1 MWRGRWRFLLPYRSG
16 CFHELTFTRAR
27 PRTREEFTSVLHSE
41 EQRRVLDAI
50 LHFFHALFNPDG
62 LRELIRGGGAPLI
75 CTIVFVETG
84 FFVGFF
90 LPGDS
95 LLVTAG
101 ILSAGG
107 VIPLRWLLI
116 PVMLCA
122 IVGDQ
127 IGYWIGRSAG
137 AALYR
142 REDSLFFRRSHLQRA
157 HDFYEK
163 YGGRAVI
170 LARFVPII
178 RTFCPPVAG
187 AAKMSYFRYLAF
199 DIFGGIF
206 WVGAMILGGFSL
218 GRSVPNIGQR
228 IHYVIAVVVF
238 LSVLPAIISILRA
251 RHRLNVSRS
260 QRSATIPRAEGE

>member
-1 MWRGRWRFLLPYRSG
+1 M
-16 CFHELTFTRAR
+16 
-27 PRTREEFTSVLHSE
+27 
-41 EQRRVLDAI
+41 LDAI
-50 LHFFHALFNPDG
+50 LHFFHSLYNPDG
-62 LRELIRGGGAPLI
+62 LKELIRSGGAPLI
-75 CTIVFVETG
+75 CAIVFVETG

-101 ILSAGG
+101 IFSAAG
-107 VIPLRWLLI
+107 VIPLKWLLL
-116 PVMLCA
+116 PVMFCA
-122 IVGDQ
+122 ILGDQ

-142 REDSLFFRRSHLQRA
+142 REDSFFFRRSHLQRA

-170 LARFVPII
+170 LARFVP
-178 RTFCPPVAG
+178 VAG
-187 AAKMSYFRYLAF
+187 AAKMSYPSYLAF

-218 GRSVPNIGQR
+218 GRSVPNIGER
-228 IHYVIAVVVF
+228 IHYVIAVVVVV
-238 LSVLPAIISILRA
+238 SVLPAVISIYRS
-251 RHRLNVSRS
+251 RHKF
-260 QRSATIPRAEGE
+260 SAASDQGPVTTPRAEGK

>member
-1 MWRGRWRFLLPYRSG
+1 
-16 CFHELTFTRAR
+16 
-27 PRTREEFTSVLHSE
+27 
-41 EQRRVLDAI
+41 VLDAI
-50 LHFFHALFNPDG
+50 FHFFHALFNPDG
-62 LRELIRGGGAPLI
+62 LRELVSRGGSPLI
-75 CTIVFVETG
+75 CAIVFVETG

-107 VIPLRWLLI
+107 FIPLRGLLL

-187 AAKMSYFRYLAF
+187 AAQMPYGRYVAF
-199 DIFGGIF
+199 DICGGVL
-206 WVGAMILGGFSL
+206 WVGAMILGGYAL
-218 GRSVPNIGQR
+218 GHSVPNIGQR
-228 IHYVIAVVVF
+228 IHYVIAVVILV
-238 LSVLPAIISILRA
+238 SVLPVIISLLRA
-251 RHRLNVSRS
+251 RRSSSVSG
-260 QRSATIPRAEGE
+260 AEGK

>member
-1 MWRGRWRFLLPYRSG
+1 MWRGCWCFLLPYRSG
-16 CFHELTFTRAR
+16 CLYEFALTRAR
-27 PRTREEFTSVLHSE
+27 SRTRNKFPVSIRREEHH
-41 EQRRVLDAI
+41 RVLDAI
-50 LHFFHALFNPDG
+50 LHFFHSLYNAEG
-62 LRELIRGGGAPLI
+62 LRELIRSGGAPLI
-75 CTIVFVETG
+75 CAIVFVETG

-101 ILSAGG
+101 IFSAAR
-107 VIPLRWLLI
+107 VIPLKWLLL
-116 PVMLCA
+116 PVMFCA

-142 REDSLFFRRSHLQRA
+142 REDSFFFRRSHLQRA

-187 AAKMSYFRYLAF
+187 AAKMPS
-199 DIFGGIF
+199 
-206 WVGAMILGGFSL
+206 S
-218 GRSVPNIGQR
+218 R
-228 IHYVIAVVVF
+228 IPTPSTCLMRRPVSPFVVSF
-238 LSVLPAIISILRA
+238 PSGSTLTA
-251 RHRLNVSRS
+251 
-260 QRSATIPRAEGE
+260 

>member
-1 MWRGRWRFLLPYRSG
+1 MWRGCWRFLLPYGSRSFRERAVTLA
-16 CFHELTFTRAR
+16 CSCARKKFRASFFHEEL
-27 PRTREEFTSVLHSE
+27 
-41 EQRRVLDAI
+41 RRVLDAI
-50 LHFFHALFNPDG
+50 LHFFQSLYSSEG
-62 LRELIRGGGAPLI
+62 LKELIRSGGAPLV
-75 CTIVFVETG
+75 CTIVFIETG

-101 ILSAGG
+101 IFSALPDG
-107 VIPLRWLLI
+107 IPLKWLLL

-137 AALYR
+137 VALYR
-142 REDSLFFRRSHLQRA
+142 RQDSLFFRRSHLQRA

-170 LARFVPII
+170 LARFIPIV

-187 AAKMSYFRYLAF
+187 AAKMPYARYLLF
-199 DIFGGIF
+199 DICGGIL
-206 WVGAMILGGFSL
+206 WVGTMILGGYAL
-218 GRSVPNIGQR
+218 GSSVPNIGER
-228 IHYVIAVVVF
+228 IHYVIAVVIV
-238 LSVLPAIISILRA
+238 LSILPAVISILRSRRTAPASGA
-251 RHRLNVSRS
+251 RDV
-260 QRSATIPRAEGE
+260 

>member
-1 MWRGRWRFLLPYRSG
+1 M
-16 CFHELTFTRAR
+16 
-27 PRTREEFTSVLHSE
+27 
-41 EQRRVLDAI
+41 LDAI
-50 LHFFHALFNPDG
+50 LQFFHSLYNPEG
-62 LRELIRGGGAPLI
+62 LQELIRSGGAPLI
-75 CTIVFVETG
+75 CAIVFVETG

-101 ILSAGG
+101 VFSAAG
-107 VIPLRWLLI
+107 VIPLKWLLL

-122 IVGDQ
+122 VVGDQ
-127 IGYWIGRSAG
+127 LGYWIGRSAG
-137 AALYR
+137 VALYR

-157 HDFYEK
+157 HDFYGK

-170 LARFVPII
+170 LAR
-178 RTFCPPVAG
+178 AG

-206 WVGAMILGGFSL
+206 WVGAMILGGYSL

-228 IHYVIAVVVF
+228 IHYVIAVVVV
-238 LSVLPAIISILRA
+238 LSVLPVVISILRA
-251 RHRLNVSRS
+251 RHKLKVINER
-260 QRSATIPRAEGE
+260 RSAAISRIEGE

>member
-1 MWRGRWRFLLPYRSG
+1 MWGGCGRFLLPYRYG
-16 CFHELTFTRAR
+16 CFHEVALARAR
-27 PRTREEFTSVLHSE
+27 SRARKSSTSSICCE

-50 LHFFHALFNPDG
+50 LHFFRSLFNPDG
-62 LRELIRGGGAPLI
+62 LRELIRAGGAPLI
-75 CTIVFVETG
+75 CTIVFIETG

-122 IVGDQ
+122 IAGDQ

-137 AALYR
+137 ATLYR

-170 LARFVPII
+170 LARFVPIV

-187 AAKMSYFRYLAF
+187 AAKMPYSRYLLF
-199 DIFGGIF
+199 DFLGVVFCIGTI
-206 WVGAMILGGFSL
+206 ILSGYSL
-218 GRSVPNIGQR
+218 AHLVPNIGQR
-228 IHYVIAVVVF
+228 IHYVILVVIF
-238 LSVLPAIISILRA
+238 LSLLPPIISVLRK
-251 RHRLNVSRS
+251 
-260 QRSATIPRAEGE
+260 QRTAQIPAASPVTTPAQP

>member
-1 MWRGRWRFLLPYRSG
+1 MWRGYWRFLLPYRTG
-16 CFHELTFTRAR
+16 CLHEPALARAR
-27 PRTREEFTSVLHSE
+27 SRARQRCTSSIRREEQH
-41 EQRRVLDAI
+41 RVLDAI
-50 LHFFHALFNPDG
+50 LHFFHSLYNPDG
-62 LRELIRGGGAPLI
+62 LKELIRSGGAPLI
-75 CTIVFVETG
+75 CAIVFVETG

-101 ILSAGG
+101 IFSAAG
-107 VIPLRWLLI
+107 VIPLKWLLL
-116 PVMLCA
+116 PVMFCA

-142 REDSLFFRRSHLQRA
+142 REDSFFFRRSHLQRA

-170 LARFVPII
+170 LARFIPIV

-187 AAKMSYFRYLAF
+187 AARMPYLNYVAF
-199 DIFGGIF
+199 DVCGGVF
-206 WVGAMILGGFSL
+206 WVGAMILGGYTL
-218 GRSVPNIGQR
+218 GRSVPNIGSR
-228 IHYVIAVVVF
+228 IHYVIAVVVV
-238 LSVLPAIISILRA
+238 LSVLPAVISILRA
-251 RHRLNVSRS
+251 RQKLSDPG
-260 QRSATIPRAEGE
+260 SAAAPRTGGE